1 VQTCSAAPNSSV
13 APQKA
18 PTRTGDRGVNLAAR
32 IARELVNVLAP
43 GGWARRHVVRDDVT
57 ANPEAPLLRII
68 GVTVRFGAIVALNQ
82 VSFDVRRGEILGL
95 IGPNGAGKTT
105 LFNCLSR
112 LSEVERG
119 DIQLGGRSLL
129 AIPRHEIAR
138 AGIGRTFQHLA
149 LFETMSVLDNV
160 LVGGHVRG
168 RGGFVADALR
178 VRSLVREERR
188 AREYAGALLERLELT
203 SIAGTPVGGLPFA
216 VKKRV
221 ELARALASEPRLL
234 LLDEPAGGL
243 NHEEVER
250 LGDQIRMIRKEFG
263 VTVLMVE
270 HHLNFVM
277 RVSDRVVALDFGRTL
292 AEGTPAEMQQHPEVI
307 RAYLGAPA

>member
-1 VQTCSAAPNSSV
+1 VNADV
-13 APQKA
+13 A
-18 PTRTGDRGVNLAAR
+18 
-32 IARELVNVLAP
+32 
-43 GGWARRHVVRDDVT
+43 
-57 ANPEAPLLRII
+57 ANPREAPVPLLRII
-68 GVTVRFGAIVALNQ
+68 GVTVRFGAIVALNE
-82 VSFDVRRGEILGL
+82 VSFDVLRGEILGL

-112 LSEVERG
+112 LSEVECG
-119 DIQLGGRSLL
+119 DIHLDGRSLL
-129 AIPRHEIAR
+129 AIPRHEISR

-168 RGGFVADALR
+168 RGGFIADALR
-178 VRSLVREERR
+178 VGSLVREERR
-188 AREYAGALLERLELT
+188 ARAYAGELLERLGLA

-216 VKKRV
+216 TKKRV
-221 ELARALASEPRLL
+221 ELARALAAEPKLL

-250 LGDQIRMIRKEFG
+250 LGDQIRTIRTEFG

-292 AEGTPAEMQQHPEVI
+292 AEGTPAEMQAHPEVI

>member
-1 VQTCSAAPNSSV
+1 
-13 APQKA
+13 
-18 PTRTGDRGVNLAAR
+18 VNADDFAKP
-32 IARELVNVLAP
+32 LV
-43 GGWARRHVVRDDVT
+43 
-57 ANPEAPLLRII
+57 PLLRIT
-68 GVTVRFGAIVALNQ
+68 GVTVRFGAIVALNE

-112 LSEVERG
+112 LVEIERG
-119 DIQLGGRSLL
+119 DIALEGRSLL
-129 AIPRHEIAR
+129 AVPRHEIAR

-160 LVGGHVRG
+160 LVGNHVRG
-168 RGGFVADALR
+168 HGGFIADALR
-178 VRSLVREERR
+178 SRGLVHGERR
-188 AREYAGALLERLELT
+188 AREQARELLERMELT
-203 SIAGTPVGGLPFA
+203 AIAGTPVGGLPFA

-221 ELARALASEPRLL
+221 ELARALASEPKLV

-243 NHEEVER
+243 NHEEVDR
-250 LGDQIRMIRKEFG
+250 LGELIRTIRGAFG
-263 VTVLMVE
+263 VTILMVE

-292 AEGTPAEMQQHPEVI
+292 AEGTPAEMQAHPEVI